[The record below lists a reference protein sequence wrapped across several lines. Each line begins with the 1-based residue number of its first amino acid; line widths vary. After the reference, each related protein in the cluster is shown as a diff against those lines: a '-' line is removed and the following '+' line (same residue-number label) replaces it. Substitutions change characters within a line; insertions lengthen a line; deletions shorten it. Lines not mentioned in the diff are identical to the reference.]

1 MSWEVKLDLV
11 VKAVALV
18 VWKSGAAASGSVL
31 IEIKSDAGTTPEEGD
46 ERAGDAIAVAAV
58 DLVSIVAPT
67 DLFVTSEN
75 GLRVD
80 EGVVVARATVGAP
93 PESVACLSA
102 CWGAWLPVWVV
113 VVRMLPLA
121 ADTRMVVLGEE
132 EEECTR
138 SPVLLTTAC
147 PLDG

>member
-1 MSWEVKLDLV
+1 MY
-11 VKAVALV
+11 
-18 VWKSGAAASGSVL
+18 
-31 IEIKSDAGTTPEEGD
+31 
-46 ERAGDAIAVAAV
+46 
-58 DLVSIVAPT
+58 
-67 DLFVTSEN
+67 LFVTSEN

-113 VVRMLPLA
+113 VVVRMLPLA
-121 ADTRMVVLGEE
+121 ADTRMVVVGEE

-138 SPVLLTTAC
+138 SPLLLTTAC
-147 PLDG
+147 PLDGCGFKTL